1 MREGSTDGAGQG
13 MDTAEPLEW
22 DPNNYLCEDCQRP
35 QNDLYFCSQCT
46 CCYCGECWPKP
57 PPHRPGKRV
66 ATKHDKVDLALYIR
80 LRDTF
85 NPPSDWKTQDKL
97 HQDDEETTWFAVNRD
112 SSGKPEILYDSG
124 RYASLVANGS
134 TAGAH
139 LVRFPAL
146 VSFIGQTGA
155 GKSTL
160 IKILIER
167 KLNSNLIEGN
177 VDPASWREIF
187 PAPVVGSFENCNVP
201 TSGDVHLYADPL
213 SYFEERPIF
222 YVDSE
227 GLEGGEKPPIAAKHR
242 DPARRSYPGDK
253 TMRSSRAKSRLT
265 KKWRFSRE
273 TSRKIDW
280 ADAPEKEKREFAVTQ
295 FYPRILYTFSD
306 VIVFVLRNPR
316 TFESA
321 VVTRLVDWA
330 AEVLNASTNQPR
342 LPHAIIVI
350 NASDSRTRPEQW
362 DVDYATTSLLES
374 VSQSTPSKE
383 EAERVSKLLRHWHL
397 PQKPVRNVRDLLMCY
412 YSSVRV
418 VHIPDDDQYLKMEAQ
433 IEKLHSEIQSAC
445 EASMLAKKRARML
458 MNADELDELFQ
469 AAFEH
474 FSLSLNSPF
483 DLIKAARKNI
493 PVPRDFAGNVT
504 KVAVAIR
511 DALQIDSKRMSV
523 NDIFEPLSLMVAS
536 CIFLECSRGNWKG
549 SALEFFDSNFRD
561 ACEQALQDF
570 CKQFWPCEF
579 ERATGRCVNTLERHQ
594 KGHQLRGKQFPGD
607 YIASFSLDG
616 MLPVWLGWVR
626 YWLERCQSFLHGH
639 PRTREEDLVPQ
650 IHRHNIH
657 RFFEQIGGSLSYIS
671 HSICLCCLRE
681 LPEHPLQCGHVLC
694 TTCTK
699 TYGELESRLGENGG
713 SITQPGQISLTRCPL
728 HVPRKTEFGLVE
740 PRTIDLKP
748 DLAGVRLLCLDGGG
762 IRGIVELEVLK
773 QIEMY
778 LGGHL
783 PIQLFFDLIVGTS
796 TGGII
801 AAGLGIKN
809 WRVSEC
815 IEKFETL
822 ADKAFTRRLLGIHD
836 IPIIGRAGRKY
847 RTKPFEEVLRTV
859 FRDDYLFGGPYIDPG
874 HYRTKVALTSTTAT
888 GSTPIVLANYNRPH
902 ESPFTEFL
910 RPDQPTSELKIWEA
924 IRATTAAPGYFKP
937 FTKPETGQSFIDG
950 AIYHNNPIYVAFE
963 ESKLLWP
970 DVRHCLPDI
979 VLSIGTGHNRPKSDI
994 IRPDIHSAQLAL
1006 RSAEVSTT
1014 TVPQSRA
1021 TEGDVSQ
1028 MFQNFRMMFT
1038 RMSNVLNSHIRWV
1051 KFEQDVTLSVPR
1063 TEIKNVRRRLQRID
1077 PHLGYDPPSLD
1088 DKAKMGHLKKTVNQV
1103 LKPSYRRQIRHVA
1116 RRLVASCFYF
1126 EKIHHHAIGSG
1137 HYQFNGR
1144 ILCKFPNNSHEL
1156 SHLGFF
1162 LATKCSE
1169 GNYERGRKYPFFR
1182 IEEQRRPHID
1192 QDITSQIINKMCKGK
1207 LSIFDF
1213 DRVDYRVSNKNAEV
1227 TISMMFWDVED
1238 GKVDIIPI
1246 SGFPRR
1252 IITESSLNMPSS
1264 PSFGPHKISHEEYW
1278 SEINSDTTNY
1288 PKAIEID
1295 NEEYKSGGSSI
1306 PTLKDD
1312 YPRGI
1317 LQEAGR
1323 FWENRR
1329 VLRRR
1334 DFMQVRRIT
1343 SGLTR
1348 YLSPSRSPIR
1358 DQVCDDAAAS
1368 GSESDAEVRINL
1380 PILQKEEPQ
1389 IVRNG
1394 SQPTGSEPTTF
1405 EVDDEEDQLTRGIQ
1419 SVIEANRGFTAD
1431 GVNLVESERAIA
1443 LSLLEGWSGPLD
1455 GDALR
1460 FDPDEIDKEDAD

>member
-1 MREGSTDGAGQG
+1 MRDRSLSIDTDANGVDPGRATNAANAS
-13 MDTAEPLEW
+13 MDIAEPLEW
-22 DPNNYLCEDCQRP
+22 D
-35 QNDLYFCSQCT
+35 CT
-46 CCYCGECWPKP
+46 CCYCDECWPKP
-57 PPHRPGKRV
+57 APHRPGKRV
-66 ATKHDKVDLALYIR
+66 AAKHEKVDLALYIR

-85 NPPSDWKTQDKL
+85 NPPSDGKIQDKL
-97 HQDDEETTWFAVNRD
+97 HRDDEETTWFAVKRD
-112 SSGKPEILYDSG
+112 SSSKPEILYDSG

-134 TAGAH
+134 TAGSH

-167 KLNSNLIEGN
+167 KLHDNLVEGGI
-177 VDPASWREIF
+177 DAASCREIF
-187 PAPVVGSFENCNVP
+187 PAPVVGSFENSNVP

-227 GLEGGEKPPIAAKHR
+227 GLEGGEKAPIAVKHR
-242 DPARRSYPGDK
+242 DPTRRSYLGEK
-253 TMRSSRAKSRLT
+253 AARSSWSKSRLT

-374 VSQSTPSKE
+374 VSQSIPSEK
-383 EAERVSKLLRHWHL
+383 EAERVTKLLKHWHL
-397 PQKPVRNVRDLLMCY
+397 PQRPVRNVRDLLLCY

-418 VHIPDDDQYLKMEAQ
+418 VHIPGNDQYLKMEAQ
-433 IEKLHSEIQSAC
+433 IEKLHSEIQR
-445 EASMLAKKRARML
+445 LGML

-474 FSLSLNSPF
+474 FSYSLDSPF
-483 DLIKAARKNI
+483 DLIKGARKNI
-493 PVPRDFAGNVT
+493 PIPRDFPGNVT
-504 KVAVAIR
+504 KVAVTIR
-511 DALQIDSKRMSV
+511 DTLQKDGKKIRA

-549 SALEFFDSNFRD
+549 SAIEFFDSNFKD
-561 ACEQALQDF
+561 ACENALQDF

-579 ERATGRCVNTLERHQ
+579 EVDGLRGKGRCVNTLERHQ
-594 KGHQLRGKQFPGD
+594 KGHQLKGRQYPGD
-607 YIASFSLDG
+607 YIASFNFAD
-616 MLPVWLGWVR
+616 MLPVWLDWVR
-626 YWLERCQSFLHGH
+626 FWLERCQSYLLRR
-639 PRTREEDLVPQ
+639 PRAREEDLVPQ

-657 RFFEQIGGSLSYIS
+657 RFFEQIGGSLLYFS

-694 TTCTK
+694 TPCMK
-699 TYGELESRLGENGG
+699 TYGELERRLAGYPD
-713 SITQPGQISLTRCPL
+713 SVFPRGQISLSRCPL
-728 HVPRKTEFGLVE
+728 HVPRKAEFELVE
-740 PRTIDLKP
+740 PRTIEWKP

-762 IRGIVELEVLK
+762 IRGIVELEVLN
-773 QIEMY
+773 QIEIY

-783 PIQLFFDLIVGTS
+783 PIQSFFDLIVGTS

-815 IEKFETL
+815 IEKSETL
-822 ADKAFTRRLLGIHD
+822 ADKAFTRRLIGIHD
-836 IPIIGRAGRKY
+836 IPFIGRAGRKY
-847 RTKPFEEVLRTV
+847 RTKPFEEVLQAT
-859 FRDDYLFGGPYIDPG
+859 FRDDFLFGGPYIDPG
-874 HYRTKVALTSTTAT
+874 HYRARVALTSTTAT

-910 RPDQPTSELKIWEA
+910 RPDQPASELKIWEA

-937 FTKPETGQSFIDG
+937 FKKPETGQSFIDG
-950 AIYHNNPIYVAFE
+950 AIYHNNPVYVAFE

-979 VLSIGTGHNRPKSDI
+979 VLSIGTGHNRPALDI
-994 IRPDIHSAQLAL
+994 ARPENLSSATPPQRHSI
-1006 RSAEVSTT
+1006 
-1014 TVPQSRA
+1014 
-1021 TEGDVSQ
+1021 EGDVSQ
-1028 MFQNFRMMFT
+1028 MFQNFKMMFT

-1051 KFEQDVTLSVPR
+1051 TFEREATLSIPR
-1063 TEIKNVRRRLQRID
+1063 AEIKNARGRLQRID
-1077 PHLGYDPPSLD
+1077 PRLGYDPPSLD
-1088 DKAKMGHLKKTVNQV
+1088 DKAKMRHLKRTAKQV
-1103 LKPSYRRQIRHVA
+1103 LKQNPSYQRQIRHIS

-1126 EKIHHHAIGSG
+1126 EKMRHDGIGSG
-1137 HYQFNGR
+1137 HYQFN
-1144 ILCKFPNNSHEL
+1144 
-1156 SHLGFF
+1156 
-1162 LATKCSE
+1162 E
-1169 GNYERGRKYPFFR
+1169 GASTPFSALRNRGGPGSIKTYLRK
-1182 IEEQRRPHID
+1182 
-1192 QDITSQIINKMCKGK
+1192 IINKMCKGT

-1213 DRVDYRVSNKNAEV
+1213 DRVDYPVSNKNAEV
-1227 TISMMFWDVED
+1227 TISMVFWDSED
-1238 GKVDIIPI
+1238 RKTDIIPI

-1252 IITESSLNMPSS
+1252 IISESSLNIPSS
-1264 PSFGPHKISHEEYW
+1264 LSFGMLKISAEEYW
-1278 SEINSDTTNY
+1278 TEMNSDTTNY
-1288 PKAIEID
+1288 PKLVQTD
-1295 NEEYKSGGSSI
+1295 NEDNERSGPSALTS
-1306 PTLKDD
+1306 KDNS
-1312 YPRGI
+1312 RGI
-1317 LQEAGR
+1317 FHEAGR
-1323 FWENRR
+1323 FWETRR
-1329 VLRRR
+1329 ILRRR
-1334 DFMQVRRIT
+1334 
-1343 SGLTR
+1343 
-1348 YLSPSRSPIR
+1348 
-1358 DQVCDDAAAS
+1358 
-1368 GSESDAEVRINL
+1368 
-1380 PILQKEEPQ
+1380 EEPQ
-1389 IVRNG
+1389 MARVDN
-1394 SQPTGSEPTTF
+1394 EPTDAEPIVF
-1405 EVDDEEDQLTRGIQ
+1405 EVSDEKDQLTEAIQ
-1419 SVIEANRGFTAD
+1419 LSIEVNQRARANQT
-1431 GVNLVESERAIA
+1431 NLVESERAIA
-1443 LSLLEGWSGPLD
+1443 LSLLEGWGDPLD
-1455 GDALR
+1455 CDALQ
-1460 FDPDEIDKEDAD
+1460 FDPDEFGKEDAD